1 MKTLFGKRSY
11 RSKVSRSG
19 FSLVEILIVV
29 VILGILAAF
38 VVPQIMSR
46 PDEAKMVK
54 AQQDVIRL
62 ESALDLYRLDNGQYP
77 TQAQGLAALVSKP
90 STPPVP
96 THYNASA
103 YLKRL
108 PKDPWG
114 HDYVYVSP
122 GTHNPDSYDLSSL
135 GPDGV
140 ESEDDITNWGSQTK

>member
-1 MKTLFGKRSY
+1 MKRNIKGFTLIE
-11 RSKVSRSG
+11 VM
-19 FSLVEILIVV
+19 VVV

-77 TQAQGLAALVSKP
+77 TQAQGLSALVSKP
-90 STPPVP
+90 TTPPIP
-96 THYNASA
+96 THYNASG

-114 HDYVYVSP
+114 HDYQYRNP
-122 GTHNPDSYDLSSL
+122 GIYGDADVFSF
-135 GPDGV
+135 GADGREGGEGV
-140 ESEDDITNWGSQTK
+140 DKDIGNWQSN